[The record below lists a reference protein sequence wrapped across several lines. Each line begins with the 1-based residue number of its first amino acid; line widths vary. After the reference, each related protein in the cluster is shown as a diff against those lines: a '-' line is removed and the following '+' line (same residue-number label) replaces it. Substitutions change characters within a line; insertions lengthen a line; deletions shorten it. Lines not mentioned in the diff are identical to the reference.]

1 MKRTRLPIT
10 SLVLPLAA
18 AILAA
23 CSVENASNVSDVIVA
38 GAKKLRSS
46 GQTQLTIRYQP
57 PDTKPYV
64 IVVYPAVRTPEDEAS
79 LERIA
84 PKALAISQKGAA
96 LSPKAEGFTNTVALW
111 RKGALA
117 TFSAPGRGVAEALMV
132 LAVAKNKGGPTDITL
147 NREGDKVYI
156 VEMH

>member
-38 GAKKLRSS
+38 GAKRLRSS

-57 PDTKPYV
+57 PDTQPYV

>member
-38 GAKKLRSS
+38 GAKRLRSS
-46 GQTQLTIRYQP
+46 SQAQLTIRYQP
-57 PDTKPYV
+57 PDTNPYV
-64 IVVYPAVRTPEDEAS
+64 IVVYPAVRTPEDEAT

>member
-1 MKRTRLPIT
+1 MKRTRLPVS
-10 SLVLPLAA
+10 SLVLPLVAA
-18 AILAA
+18 VLAA
-23 CSVENASNVSDVIVA
+23 CGVENASKVSDVIVD

-79 LERIA
+79 LDRIA
-84 PKALAISQKGAA
+84 PRALAISQKGAA

-111 RKGALA
+111 RQGALA
-117 TFSAPGRGVAEALMV
+117 TFSAPGREVAEALMV
-132 LAVAKNKGGPTDITL
+132 LAVSKNKGGPTDITL